1 MSKSMVYSTKMTSVM
16 PSAKVA
22 EARYTAEAKKSAKI
36 LCAHLSTATKEK

>member
-1 MSKSMVYSTKMTSVM
+1 MSKSMVYSTKMTSIA

-36 LCAHLSTATKEK
+36 LYPHLATKEK